1 MNSTKLSYYLIF
13 LMLVI
18 SLISSFLVF
27 DLVPNTIP
35 SHWNA
40 EGKVDGYS
48 PKELGLFLMPIITI
62 LVIIT
67 IIIIPKIDP
76 KKKNIKKFRFY
87 FDVFVVTLTGFLLY
101 LHFLTIFY
109 ALELIKNMILML
121 LPAFAFLFFVI
132 GIMVE
137 KAKQN
142 YTIGIRTPWTLA
154 NEKVWEKTHEKT
166 GKWIK
171 IASIITLIG
180 IFFQGLEIF
189 FILTPIII
197 VFIISTIYSY
207 YLFSK
212 IKNK

>member
-1 MNSTKLSYYLIF
+1 MNSTTISYCLIF
-13 LMLVI
+13 LMLII
-18 SLISSFLVF
+18 SITTSLLVF
-27 DLVPNTIP
+27 NLVPDTIP
-35 SHWNA
+35 SHWNT

-48 PKELGLFLMPIITI
+48 SKELGLFLMPLITI
-62 LVIIT
+62 LII
-67 IIIIPKIDP
+67 IIILIIPKIDP
-76 KKKNIKKFRFY
+76 KKKNIKKFQFY
-87 FDVFVVTLTGFLLY
+87 FDIFVVTLTGFLLY
-101 LHFLTIFY
+101 LHLLTIFY
-109 ALELIKNMILML
+109 ALELIENMILML

-137 KAKQN
+137 KSKQN
-142 YTIGIRTPWTLA
+142 YSIGLRTPWTLA

-171 IASIITLIG
+171 LASAIILIG

-212 IKNK
+212 TKN